1 MNARAPLRQYA
12 LATLLVLALGMTGAR
27 ERSEGPAEL
36 PYGVIEISFTSDD
49 ATLAGTLTL
58 PHGDGPHPGLV
69 LVSGSGAH
77 DRDGMH
83 HGMPGYTPLRWLA
96 DHLTRHGF
104 AVLRFDERGIA
115 ASTGDHEVATTNDL
129 ANDVAAGVIFLAD
142 QDRLD
147 PERVGVLGHSEGAMI
162 AASVAASLP
171 EVAFVVSMAG
181 PGVPSVELLAV
192 QVQRIAETSGM
203 SESEV
208 ADAVERQRQLSRLV
222 QAREWEALEA
232 YLWEA
237 GTEQIDRLSPLQRG
251 QLGDVDKLLELQVS
265 VTMAELQTPWMM
277 HFLDTDPR
285 DDWRRVTVPVL
296 ALFAELDVQVDLDQ
310 NRGPLEMALAEA
322 GNDDV
327 TVVVFPRANH
337 LFQEAVTGN
346 VDEYSALPMAF
357 VPGFLDVISDW
368 LSERFLP

>member
-1 MNARAPLRQYA
+1 MTARAPPSLYA
-12 LATLLVLALGMTGAR
+12 LATLLVLALGMTEAR

-36 PYGVIEISFTSDD
+36 PYDVIEITFTSDD

-58 PHGDGPHPGLV
+58 PHDDGPHPGLV
-69 LVSGSGAH
+69 LVSGSGAQ
-77 DRDGMH
+77 DRDGMN

-115 ASTGDHEVATTNDL
+115 ASTGDHEAATTNDL
-129 ANDVAAGVIFLAD
+129 ANDVTAGVIFLAD

-208 ADAVERQRQLSRLV
+208 AEAVERQRQVSRLV

-232 YLWEA
+232 YLREA
-237 GTEQIDRLSPLQRG
+237 GTEQIERLSPQQRA
-251 QLGDVDKLLELQVS
+251 QLGDVDALLELQVS
-265 VTMAELQTPWMM
+265 VTMAELQSPWMM
-277 HFLDTDPR
+277 HFLDADPR

-346 VDEYSALPMAF
+346 VDEYSELAMAF
-357 VPGFLDVISDW
+357 VPGFLDLISDW